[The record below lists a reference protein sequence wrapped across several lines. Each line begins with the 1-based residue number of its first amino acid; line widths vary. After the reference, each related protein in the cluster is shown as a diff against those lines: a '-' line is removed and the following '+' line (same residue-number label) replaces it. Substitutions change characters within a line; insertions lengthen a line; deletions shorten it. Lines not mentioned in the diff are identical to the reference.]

1 MTVSYLL
8 RNWVSQIKHVGRM
21 RHRLVIE
28 AVQSVPDE
36 AGGWQ
41 VAYKTLGAVWA
52 AIRPVGVDTS
62 HAPRQSG
69 ETITHELTLRY
80 RADMQVGMRLRQGEA
95 CYVIRLLVDPDHR
108 KNWLLCL
115 CSQERS

>member
-8 RNWVSQIKHVGRM
+8 RNWVSQIKQVGRM

-28 AVQSVPDE
+28 AVRSIPDE

-41 VAYKTLGAVWA
+41 VGYKTQAAVWA
-52 AIRPVGVDTS
+52 AIRPVGVEAS
-62 HAPRQSG
+62 QAPRQSG
-69 ETITHELTLRY
+69 ETITHELMLRY
-80 RADMQVGMRLRQGEA
+80 RADMRQGEA
-95 CYVIRLLVDPDHR
+95 CYVIRQLVDPDHR